1 MDNVSSSKMVD
12 SLSSVIDL
20 QLLAIEKALISIN
33 TFLDAGINEDIRKL
47 ISSVGLNIQN
57 LISKAQKQVSFLFCS
72 RMLGTIP
79 NLKLFIVRVLHDNS

>member
-57 LISKAQKQVSFLFCS
+57 LISKAQKQVSFLF
-72 RMLGTIP
+72 
-79 NLKLFIVRVLHDNS
+79 LFTNAEDNPKPEIVYC

>member
-57 LISKAQKQVSFLFCS
+57 LISKAQKQVSFL
-72 RMLGTIP
+72 L
-79 NLKLFIVRVLHDNS
+79 LFTNAEDNSKPEIVYC